1 MTNSENRLLQ
11 ELNDT
16 ISYCKQQVSK
26 AIFEMHTKREV
37 DVSREDLA
45 KISEKVGLSLDRVYR
60 DVARNF
66 SAIKEDVKRDKE
78 ELKRDLEEQ
87 LRKK

>member
-11 ELNDT
+11 ELNDA